1 MIKWLQIKKQEKEGQ
16 NTDRIIFHC
25 DCNSFF
31 ASCEEK
37 LAPEL
42 KNVPMAV
49 AGDPENRHGI
59 ILAKNQLA
67 KRYGIQTAETI
78 WQARKKCPEL
88 VCVPPHHS
96 LYKDISDRVNAI
108 YLSYTDLTE
117 PASIDE
123 SYLDVTNSIHLFG
136 KSAEALANEIRCRV
150 REEAGITISV
160 GVSFCKSIA
169 KFGSDYKKPDATTM
183 LTRDRYKEIMYP
195 LPVSDF
201 LMVGKKTVL
210 KLSAMGIKTIGQLAA
225 CPKDVLERSLGKAGV
240 LLYDNVTG
248 NDTERVHSFYEERE
262 VKSVGHSMTF
272 RRDLKGE
279 EELREGVSLMSDMV
293 AARLRSLSKKG
304 CVVQLTVKDPDFIS
318 IQRQKTLPF
327 STNLQKEITDAAFLL
342 LRENWSYSHPV
353 RLLGVSVSGL
363 CGENEDF
370 RQLDLFAPP
379 VITDERQ
386 ENIENTMDAIRKKFG
401 KSSIGF
407 GHFKNDDTGMK

>member
-1 MIKWLQIKKQEKEGQ
+1 M
-16 NTDRIIFHC
+16 
-25 DCNSFF
+25 
-31 ASCEEK
+31 
-37 LAPEL
+37 
-42 KNVPMAV
+42 
-49 AGDPENRHGI
+49 
-59 ILAKNQLA
+59 
-67 KRYGIQTAETI
+67 
-78 WQARKKCPEL
+78 
-88 VCVPPHHS
+88 
-96 LYKDISDRVNAI
+96 
-108 YLSYTDLTE
+108 
-117 PASIDE
+117 
-123 SYLDVTNSIHLFG
+123 
-136 KSAEALANEIRCRV
+136 
-150 REEAGITISV
+150 
-160 GVSFCKSIA
+160 
-169 KFGSDYKKPDATTM
+169 
-183 LTRDRYKEIMYP
+183 
-195 LPVSDF
+195 
-201 LMVGKKTVL
+201 
-210 KLSAMGIKTIGQLAA
+210 
-225 CPKDVLERSLGKAGV
+225 
-240 LLYDNVTG
+240 
-248 NDTERVHSFYEERE
+248 HSFYEERE

-401 KSSIGF
+401 KSSIRF
-407 GHFKNDDTGMK
+407 GNFKNDDTGMK

>member
-1 MIKWLQIKKQEKEGQ
+1 MGITE
-16 NTDRIIFHC
+16 RIIFHC

-31 ASCEEK
+31 ASCEEM
-37 LAPEL
+37 LSPEL

-49 AGDPENRHGI
+49 AGAPENRHGI

-67 KRYGIQTAETI
+67 KRYGVQTAETI
-78 WQARKKCPEL
+78 WLAKRKCPEL

-96 LYKDISDRVNAI
+96 LYKEISDKINEI

-136 KSAEALANEIRCRV
+136 KNEKELADEIRRRV
-150 REEAGITISV
+150 REEIGITISV

-169 KFGSDYKKPDATTM
+169 KFGSDYKKPDATTV
-183 LTRDRYKEIMYP
+183 LSRDGYKDIMYP

-201 LMVGKKTVL
+201 LMVGKMTVQ
-210 KLSAMGIKTIGQLAA
+210 KLSSIGIRTIGQLAA
-225 CPKDVLERSLGKAGV
+225 CPRETLERSLGKAGTAI
-240 LLYDNVTG
+240 YDNITG
-248 NDTERVHSFYEERE
+248 NDTEPVRSFYEERE

-272 RRDLKGE
+272 KRDLKGGD
-279 EELREGVSLMSDMV
+279 ELKEGISLLSDMV
-293 AARLRSLSKKG
+293 AARLRTLKKKG
-304 CVVQLTVKDPDFIS
+304 SVVQITVKDPDFIS
-318 IQRQKTLPF
+318 LQRQKTLPF
-327 STNLQKEITDAAFLL
+327 GTNLQKEITEAAFSLL
-342 LRENWSYSHPV
+342 KANWSFSHPV

-363 CGENEDF
+363 CGEDEDY
-370 RQLDLFAPP
+370 RQLDLFSSAAQSN
-379 VITDERQ
+379 ERQ
-386 ENIENTMDAIRKKFG
+386 ENIESTIDEIRKKFG